1 MSITRLRLS
10 IMRCT
15 GENRF
20 QIRPQDL
27 VESWV
32 RITRSVYLSAV
43 QEVRALTNW
52 KLVGQYVW
60 VEFVFGYVRETVAL
74 LWASCCV

>member
-1 MSITRLRLS
+1 
-10 IMRCT
+10 MRCT

-52 KLVGQYVW
+52 QLFGQYLW
-60 VEFVFGYVRETVAL
+60 VDLFLGYVRETVAL
-74 LWASCCV
+74 LWASFCG